1 MEENH
6 SKDKTGPS
14 VVLRKQMG
22 EQPRGISVGRPSQG
36 SLGQPR
42 NGEGNPGA
50 SPQQKDELH

>member
-1 MEENH
+1 MEENY
-6 SKDKTGPS
+6 SKDKTGPL
-14 VVLRKQMG
+14 VALRKQIG
-22 EQPRGISVGRPSQG
+22 TLPRGISVGRPSQG